1 MCFHGVDRRGFSK
14 NPNDTFF
21 ILVDNVCFYAVV
33 QSHDLRIVSR
43 QLHLTS
49 IRGWYHANFDLAA
62 IGGWCHANFH
72 LAAFHGWYH
81 ANFHLTAIRG

>member
-1 MCFHGVDRRGFSK
+1 M
-14 NPNDTFF
+14 
-21 ILVDNVCFYAVV
+21 LVDNVCSYAVV
-33 QSHDLRIVSR
+33 QSYDLRIVSR